1 MKTTLT
7 TTFAFALMSIGF
19 AGFTLTPAAAQEDP
33 DQAKTA
39 NGGEQIAIDTYS
51 DDSSF
56 EDWLPWLNP
65 NWFSTEND
73 DSELAGFQYCEDDNV
88 LCLNNGWNDPD
99 RGSNGNERVAD
110 VARESGPDRAAS
122 CTDAAD
128 CPGGSPAQGGTAAR
142 TPNDRVA
149 ETGYY

>member
-1 MKTTLT
+1 MYKNVLLT
-7 TTFAFALMSIGF
+7 TAAMAVIMLSGNAL
-19 AGFTLTPAAAQEDP
+19 AAAESP
-33 DQAKTA
+33 DKFVE
-39 NGGEQIAIDTYS
+39 EQIQHVY
-51 DDSSF
+51 
-56 EDWLPWLNP
+56 E
-65 NWFSTEND
+65 EN
-73 DSELAGFQYCEDDNV
+73 EKI
-88 LCLNNGWNDPD
+88 
-99 RGSNGNERVAD
+99 AD